1 MFRYVKAFFIFVLY
15 FIEMTK
21 EELLHKAIK
30 IATKAHKGQTD
41 KYHAPYIAHVMRVME
56 YGKTTDEKIVGV
68 LHDVVEDHPSE
79 FSLDYLRNEGFPEYI
94 IFAVSCLTKYDPEED
109 YDEFIKRTE
118 RSPLAVAVKMND
130 LRDNMDLRR
139 VNREL
144 TSKDIKRFNKY
155 LKAYRYLIDKY

>member
-1 MFRYVKAFFIFVLY
+1 MLLDVKAFFIFVIY

-94 IFAVSCLTKYDPEED
+94 IFAISCLTKYDPEED

-144 TSKDIKRFNKY
+144 TPKDIKRFNKY